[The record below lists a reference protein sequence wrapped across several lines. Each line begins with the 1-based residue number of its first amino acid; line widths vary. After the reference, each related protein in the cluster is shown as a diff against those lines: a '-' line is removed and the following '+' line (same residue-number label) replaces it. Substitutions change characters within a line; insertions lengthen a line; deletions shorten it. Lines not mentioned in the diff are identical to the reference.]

1 MEKEET
7 DLLHGDLDIEMSE
20 KVETI
25 TSFDDL
31 GLKESLLKGMS
42 YIVFILFRSLC
53 IRLRQTI
60 SSTTEGYLTNY

>member
-31 GLKESLLKGMS
+31 GLKENLLKGM
-42 YIVFILFRSLC
+42 
-53 IRLRQTI
+53 
-60 SSTTEGYLTNY
+60 